1 MGEFIGAEIKGGK
14 ALEVFFRRLGDQL
27 TSEQVLDTVGALLLD
42 RHRKRFLDEVN
53 PDGVPWEPSIAG
65 FFRRGEGDTG
75 TLFDTGS
82 LFNSIDLF
90 RKSSNV
96 RSIGVNPSTRNRETG
111 EPVENYALI
120 HQLGLEGQPKREFLG
135 FGADDGS
142 AVEAVMLSLFKRAA
156 RAARTR

>member
-1 MGEFIGAEIKGGK
+1 MAEFLGAELRGGK
-14 ALEVFFRRLGDQL
+14 SLELFFRRLGDQI
-27 TSEQVLDTVGALLLD
+27 TSERVLDTVGALLLD

-90 RKSSNV
+90 RKSSTV

-111 EPVENYALI
+111 ELVENYALI

-135 FGADDGS
+135 FGTDDGT
-142 AVEAVMLSLFKRAA
+142 AVEVTLLSLFKRAA